1 MLVNHRHIFVTVVA
15 ATVLTSAIFAQEV
28 ASPKATAEV
37 HESASEIERTKG
49 PKKKRRGDAAVKAKQ
64 RQRYLRAIM
73 KKLGIGDGSV
83 IADIGAG
90 DGRDSWVFADVV
102 GASGRVYAE
111 EIDLSELRSIR
122 L

>member
-1 MLVNHRHIFVTVVA
+1 MLLNHRHIFVTVAA

-37 HESASEIERTKG
+37 QKKASEIERTKD
-49 PKKKRRGDAAVKAKQ
+49 PEKKRRDDAVKAKQ
-64 RQRYLRAIM
+64 RQQYLRAIV
-73 KKLGIGDGSV
+73 KKLGIGEGSV